1 MISIKEDKFA
11 DEVEKHTGPVLLDFS
26 ATWCGPC
33 RMLSPVLDRLSVEYE
48 GKIKFV
54 KMDVEEAGA
63 VVGKFGI
70 HSVPCLILIKDG
82 QEVSRLVGNQP
93 ASALKSWFAR
103 YGL

>member
-1 MISIKEDKFA
+1 MISIKEDKFFE
-11 DEVEKHTGPVLLDFS
+11 EVEKHMGPVLLDFS

-33 RMLSPVLDRLSVEYE
+33 RMLSPVLDRLSVEYD

-63 VVGKFGI
+63 VVGKFNI

-93 ASALKSWFAR
+93 VSALKIWFAKH
-103 YGL
+103 GI